1 MCVQA
6 VSARAVVTVSP
17 DTPVVTTGPAAARWC
32 RPRSVPVS
40 PCLASHLSDRSPC
53 DGVTRQTG
61 HTVMTSPLH
70 TRQTGHPVMASSLH
84 SSDRS
89 PCDGVTR
96 QTDHP
101 VMASPLGTLQTG
113 HHVMASPLDRSPC
126 DSVIGRHPSDR
137 SPCGGVAPTVPSD
150 RSPCDGVISRPV
162 HDR

>member
-1 MCVQA
+1 MQA

-32 RPRSVPVS
+32 RPRSVPVF

-61 HTVMTSPLH
+61 HTVMTSPLHTRQTGHPVMASPARQVIVMTSPLH

-101 VMASPLGTLQTG
+101 VMASPLGTLQTW
-113 HHVMASPLDRSPC
+113 
-126 DSVIGRHPSDR
+126 
-137 SPCGGVAPTVPSD
+137 
-150 RSPCDGVISRPV
+150 SPCDGVTPRQV
-162 HDR
+162 TL